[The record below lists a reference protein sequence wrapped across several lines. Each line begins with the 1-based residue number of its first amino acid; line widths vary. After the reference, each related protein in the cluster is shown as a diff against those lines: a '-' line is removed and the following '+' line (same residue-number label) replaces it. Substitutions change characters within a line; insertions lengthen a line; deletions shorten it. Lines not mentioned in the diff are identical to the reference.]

1 MSRRR
6 KRSPRASPR
15 RRALRTLIG
24 TGAWMGPGGPSKS
37 LRVHTGAFRPIRG
50 ALGLHSLPI
59 SVIRASD
66 SSGHPLYES
75 LREFRVFQNQLS
87 QAMYVVYLRAVQ
99 SGGATL
105 LSPFVASQDM
115 LGKPDGDLNLGGC
128 RYGCPSQITSG
139 QYAGSSYII
148 LLPSRV
154 GGSHMNCVS
163 LQDLQTNHGGCHAAI
178 LPITRLARML
188 ASPEIPFCPLMSA
201 GVI

>member
-24 TGAWMGPGGPSKS
+24 TGCLDGPG
-37 LRVHTGAFRPIRG
+37 RTQ
-50 ALGLHSLPI
+50 LGSHSLPI

-128 RYGCPSQITSG
+128 RYGCLSQFTSG

-154 GGSHMNCVS
+154 GGSHMNCAS

-178 LPITRLARML
+178 LPITRLHHESGLRL
-188 ASPEIPFCPLMSA
+188 
-201 GVI
+201 